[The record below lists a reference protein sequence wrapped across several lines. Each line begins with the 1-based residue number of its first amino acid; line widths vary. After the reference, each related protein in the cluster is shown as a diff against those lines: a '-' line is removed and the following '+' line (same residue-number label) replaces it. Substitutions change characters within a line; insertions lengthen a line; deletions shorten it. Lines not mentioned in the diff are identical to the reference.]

1 MTPLSF
7 VTQPLPRRDQFEA
20 WRAWFSP
27 VLDVIPD
34 RQPEAGFAAE
44 NCLWRLGG
52 LAMTRTVAAPSHVVR
67 DQASLRREP
76 VDHWVLSYCPRGA
89 HHISTARAALD
100 VPPRVPF
107 LWSMGEAFEHW
118 RTHIDRLQLFLSR
131 DACHDVASVLDAA
144 CGLALDTPLGHL
156 LGDWLLALEQRL
168 PALTHEDMP
177 GLADAARAMVAAAVA
192 PSVERVAIAG
202 PQIDVGRMERRAARG
217 AQAPALAT
225 PWSED
230 AIPACRHVAIEPLP
244 AARRQRR
251 RGPLHIQRAR
261 LAEANRALID
271 PAGNATIAEDFARRR
286 PTRFWRRCARPRVRC
301 CAPRSTRPMKRRC
314 RQHLP
319 ELGNR
324 LEGPQIDLPAGA
336 RRPGHAS
343 GELTCCFRVAS
354 LSLIF

>member
-1 MTPLSF
+1 MMPLSF
-7 VTQPLPRRDQFEA
+7 ATQPLPRRDQFEA

-44 NCLWRLGG
+44 NHLWRLGG

-67 DQASLRREP
+67 DKASLRRDP

-131 DACHDVASVLDAA
+131 DAYHDLASVLDAA

-168 PALTHEDMP
+168 PALTHEDLP
-177 GLADAARAMVAAAVA
+177 GLAGAAHAMVAAAVA
-192 PSVERVAIAG
+192 PSGERIAIAR
-202 PQIDVGRMERRAARG
+202 PQIDVSRIERVRRVMHQHLRSPLLGPKTLSRLVGMSRSSLYRLLDDKGGVARY
-217 AQAPALAT
+217 
-225 PWSED
+225 
-230 AIPACRHVAIEPLP
+230 
-244 AARRQRR
+244 
-251 RGPLHIQRAR
+251 IQRAR
-261 LAEANRALID
+261 LAEAYRAVID
-271 PAGNATIAEDFARRR
+271 PVGNATIAVIAEDFCFADASSFGRVFRREFGHSPGDVRAAARAGMVL
-286 PTRFWRRCARPRVRC
+286 PVGPGGGS
-301 CAPRSTRPMKRRC
+301 APK
-314 RQHLP
+314 
-319 ELGNR
+319 
-324 LEGPQIDLPAGA
+324 
-336 RRPGHAS
+336 
-343 GELTCCFRVAS
+343 GEDFSALLRG
-354 LSLIF
+354 L